1 MLVQIS
7 GEEDLKIDV
16 SYIAYRF
23 FRGSIDNSD
32 CTDQRRCSSL
42 CRGHS
47 KSQQALMHLSPQY
60 TDNYELA
67 CKLYLSKLRLFIQ
80 ARDEK

>member
-1 MLVQIS
+1 MYLHFDICSSYSSKCEMLVQTS

-32 CTDQRRCSSL
+32 
-42 CRGHS
+42 
-47 KSQQALMHLSPQY
+47 Y
-60 TDNYELA
+60 TDPPCIVATVSPN
-67 CKLYLSKLRLFIQ
+67 RL
-80 ARDEK
+80 

>member
-1 MLVQIS
+1 MLWRQQTYVHFDTCVSNRCKCEMLVQIS

-32 CTDQRRCSSL
+32 YTDQRRCSSL
-42 CRGHS
+42 CRDHS
-47 KSQQALMHLSPQY
+47 KSNTNS
-60 TDNYELA
+60 
-67 CKLYLSKLRLFIQ
+67 
-80 ARDEK
+80 